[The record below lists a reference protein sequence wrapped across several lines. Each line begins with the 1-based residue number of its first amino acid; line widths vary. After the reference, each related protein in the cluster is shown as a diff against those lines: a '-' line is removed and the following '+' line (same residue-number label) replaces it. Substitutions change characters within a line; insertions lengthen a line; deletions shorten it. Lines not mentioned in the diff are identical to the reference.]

1 MRISDWSS
9 DVCSSDLPAR
19 VVTKLSGRDFRS
31 DAEGIGIEMLTSG
44 TTGTPKRV
52 PLKAGNFSKMILDAA
67 VFEKRDVNAPP
78 KLSKAVT
85 ISNTPFSHIG
95 GIFGLFVSLSAGRK
109 SCMLEDRKSTRLN
122 SSH

>member
-1 MRISDWSS
+1 
-9 DVCSSDLPAR
+9 
-19 VVTKLSGRDFRS
+19 
-31 DAEGIGIEMLTSG
+31 
-44 TTGTPKRV
+44 
-52 PLKAGNFSKMILDAA
+52 MILDAA

-109 SCMLEDRKSTRLN
+109 SCMLDRFRVDEFVDAVQRHRPQVAGAPPSAMRMILDAKVPKAAL
-122 SSH
+122 SSLVAFRPPTAPLDPPLAVPLHHTS